1 LAAGDKVSDVT
12 AMLEKEVSPTVK
24 LEMDENDAVLAFSDT
39 LPGNDNEPKLDTT
52 TEAEKLAEKRAQK
65 ELDELDSNDATMAL
79 GSLVQ

>member
-1 LAAGDKVSDVT
+1 MAAGDKVSDVT